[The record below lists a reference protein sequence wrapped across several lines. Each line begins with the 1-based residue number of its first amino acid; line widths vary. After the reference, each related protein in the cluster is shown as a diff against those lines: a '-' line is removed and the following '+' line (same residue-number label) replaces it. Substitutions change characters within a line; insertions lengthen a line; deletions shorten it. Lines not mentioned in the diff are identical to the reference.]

1 MEYIINVS
9 EFEDDINLLER
20 AHYEVNGR
28 QSILGFMV
36 SNGLEDSDNYKK
48 FWEQYLE
55 YMKTYN
61 FLKDQ
66 FQKNQL
72 SNYPNKIRHLNFTT
86 KEVIIVDE

>member
-9 EFEDDINLLER
+9 EFEDEINLLER

-48 FWEQYLE
+48 YWE
-55 YMKTYN
+55 
-61 FLKDQ
+61 
-66 FQKNQL
+66 
-72 SNYPNKIRHLNFTT
+72 
-86 KEVIIVDE
+86 